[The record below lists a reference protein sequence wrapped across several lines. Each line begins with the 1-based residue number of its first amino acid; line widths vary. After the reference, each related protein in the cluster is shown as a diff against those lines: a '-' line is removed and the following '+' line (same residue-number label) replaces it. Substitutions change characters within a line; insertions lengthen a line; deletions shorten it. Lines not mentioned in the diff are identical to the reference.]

1 MAVSFN
7 NIPNNIYTPLFY
19 AEMDNS
25 MANTATGD
33 KRSLLIGLK
42 NADGTA
48 KVNTPVLVSS
58 AAKAKKLFGAGSQLA
73 LMVEAYRNNDST
85 GELWCVCQE
94 VAAEAGDNVIVGTKA
109 SGSVTFTGPSTA
121 AGTIAFYIGSKK
133 IAVNIASG
141 AQATAIASALIE
153 QINAVS
159 DLPVV
164 ASVDGEQSNVV
175 TITSKGFGAYAN
187 DIKLGLNLK
196 SAIGGE
202 ETPAGVQI
210 DITQLSGGT
219 GSANLE
225 TAFDCLGDT
234 AYLFVGIGEND
245 ATALDAVKEEFNDAT
260 GRWSYS
266 KMQYGQVFTAK
277 RGDDNSLVA
286 FGSTRNDQHATV
298 FGMETAHPDPFWYV
312 GAAATGREAVYIAID
327 PARPTQTG
335 PLIGVGYPAI
345 EDRFSMQE
353 RNTLLHNGIATL
365 YVSGGYT
372 RIERAVTTYQ
382 KNTFGDTDNSY
393 LDSETLFTLAEITT
407 RLKTVITSKYPRHKL
422 ANDGTRFGA
431 GQAIVT
437 PSVIRAE
444 LIAQYAQMETLG
456 LVENADLFAKYLIV
470 ERNQDDPNRLDVLLP
485 PDLVNQLRVFALLN
499 QFRLQYSAQD

>member
-1 MAVSFN
+1 MTVSFN
-7 NIPNNIYTPLFY
+7 YIPSNIRCPLFY

-25 MANTATGD
+25 MANTATSE
-33 KRSLLIGLK
+33 KKSLLIGLK

-48 KVNTPVLVSS
+48 PVNTPVLVSS

-73 LMVEAYRNNDST
+73 LMVDVYRQNDST
-85 GELWCVCQE
+85 GALWCVCQE
-94 VAAEAGDNVIVGTKA
+94 VAEEAGDNVIVGTKA
-109 SGSVTFTGPSTA
+109 SGLVTFTGTSTA
-121 AGTIAFYIGSKK
+121 AGTIAFYVGSTKV
-133 IAVNIASG
+133 AVNIASG
-141 AQATAIASALIE
+141 TTPTAMASALVS
-153 QINAVS
+153 QINGIS
-159 DLPVV
+159 DMPVT
-164 ASVDGEQSNVV
+164 ASVDGTDANKVV
-175 TITSKGFGAYAN
+175 ISSKGYGLYGN
-187 DIKLGLNLK
+187 EIKLGLNLK

-202 ETPAGVQI
+202 EKPAGVEI
-210 DITQLSGGT
+210 EISQLTGGT
-219 GSANLE
+219 GCVDL
-225 TAFDCLGDT
+225 TQAFACLGDE

-245 ATALDAVKEEFNDAT
+245 ATALDAVKNEFNDAT

-266 KMQYGQVFTAK
+266 KMQYGHVVTAK
-277 RGDDNSLVA
+277 RGDDGSLVA

-298 FGMETAHPDPFWYV
+298 FGIETAHPDPAWYV
-312 GAAATGREAVYIAID
+312 AAAATGRIAVFITND

-335 PLIGVGYPAI
+335 PLIGISYPSI
-345 EDRFSMQE
+345 ENRFNMQE

-365 YVSGGYT
+365 YVSGSYA
-372 RIERAVTTYQ
+372 RIERAITTYQ
-382 KNTFGDTDNSY
+382 KNTFDDADNSY

-407 RLKTVITSKYPRHKL
+407 RLKTVITSKYSRHKL
-422 ANDGTRFGA
+422 ANDGTRYGA

-485 PDLVNQLRVFALLN
+485 PDLVNQLRIFALLN